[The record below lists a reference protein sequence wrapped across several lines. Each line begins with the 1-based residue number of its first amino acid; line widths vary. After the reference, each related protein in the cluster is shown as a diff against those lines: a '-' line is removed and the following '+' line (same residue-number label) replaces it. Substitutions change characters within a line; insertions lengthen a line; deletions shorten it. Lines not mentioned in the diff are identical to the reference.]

1 MPYDLDLSG
10 SDLDASHIVH
20 NQKGVIPIDLEQN
33 PIGNSTDTI
42 DAVEIISKLAY
53 KDIKPEPHQLTVP
66 QWLLWYRLRDVYR
79 ECINNPKAGAEQ
91 KQKQVSQY
99 EQDRADWVRTKEVHE
114 YMSDYWK
121 RIEPS
126 ASKYALEQTV
136 ESANEFFEAVYGV
149 PVRAKLEQIEKGA
162 NES

>member
-1 MPYDLDLSG
+1 MPD
-10 SDLDASHIVH
+10 DLDAIDSIRY
-20 NQKGVIPIDLEQN
+20 QKGVSPIDLEQN

-42 DAVEIISKLAY
+42 DAVDIISKLAY

-79 ECINNPKAGAEQ
+79 ECVNNPKAGAEQ

-99 EQDRADWVRTKEVHE
+99 EQDRTDWVKTKEVYQHLA
-114 YMSDYWK
+114 DTWK

-126 ASKYALEQTV
+126 ASRFAKEQTV

-149 PVRAKLEQIEKGA
+149 PVKTQLEQIEKGA
-162 NES
+162 IEF